1 MNPGI
6 ADIPVGFR
14 NSSPKPN
21 RPKTE
26 MDALMIQP
34 YTAPELEQ
42 MIADL
47 ESDLAERKESFR
59 GGAPESVR
67 EAVCAFANDLPN
79 HRRPGVVCVGVNDK
93 GSPTGLAVTDEL
105 LRSLADIKTDGN
117 ITPPPTLTVGKEQLS
132 GRDVAVITVWPA
144 DSPPVRYK
152 GRIFIR
158 IGPRR
163 GLASAQDERIL
174 NEKRRFQD
182 RPFDVHPISHAQL
195 QDLDLRRFQ
204 QEYLP
209 SLLAPDVLVANERSD
224 EERLAAAKM
233 VASNAYPTPTVLG
246 LLVLGKDTRAFLPG
260 GYIQFLRVA
269 GEELGDPIID
279 EQTITGTV
287 ADQIRQIDEKL
298 TAHNRT
304 RVDIVGGSVEQRHS
318 DYPLAALQQLTR
330 NAILHRTYEGTNAP
344 VRVYWFSDRI
354 EIMNPGG
361 PYGEVTAEN
370 FGQPGITDYRN
381 PNLAEAMRALG
392 FVQRFGVGIAL
403 ARRLLRENG
412 NPELEFQPT
421 SGHLLALVRK
431 SA

>member
-1 MNPGI
+1 M
-6 ADIPVGFR
+6 
-14 NSSPKPN
+14 K
-21 RPKTE
+21 
-26 MDALMIQP
+26 P
-34 YTAPELEQ
+34 YTSDELEE
-42 MIADL
+42 MMADL
-47 ESDLAERKESFR
+47 ESDRVERKESFR
-59 GGAPESVR
+59 GSAPESVR

-79 HRRPGVVCVGVNDK
+79 HRRPGVVCIGVSDRGVPVG
-93 GSPTGLAVTDEL
+93 LEVTDEL

-117 ITPPPTLTVGKEQLS
+117 ITPPPTLTVGKEHLS

-174 NEKRRFQD
+174 NEKRRFLD
-182 RPFDVHPISHAQL
+182 KPFDVHPISHAQM

-209 SLLAPDVLVANERSD
+209 SLLAPDVLAANERSD

-233 VASNAYPTPTVLG
+233 IASNSDPTPTVLG

-269 GEELGDPIID
+269 GEELSDPIID
-279 EQTITGTV
+279 EQTITGTIS
-287 ADQIRQIDEKL
+287 DQIRQIDEKL
-298 TAHNRT
+298 AAHNRV
-304 RVDIVGGSVEQRHS
+304 RVDIVGAAVEQRHPE
-318 DYPLAALQQLTR
+318 YPLAALQQLTR
-330 NAILHRTYEGTNAP
+330 NAILHRTYEGSHAP

-354 EIMNPGG
+354 EILNPGG
-361 PYGEVTAEN
+361 PFGEVTTEN
-370 FGQPGITDYRN
+370 FGLPGITDYRN
-381 PNLAEAMRALG
+381 PNLAEALRALG

-403 ARRLLRENG
+403 ARRLLRENS
-412 NPELEFQPT
+412 NPPPEFQPT
-421 SGHLLALVRK
+421 AGHLLALVRR
-431 SA
+431 SL